1 MQLIPVYFPSIDY
14 VAQLIKQPVTFTL
27 EAHYQKQTFRNRC
40 SIYGANG
47 RLNLSIPIQHTKS
60 SGHQKDQEV
69 KIKWNEKWQQNHWR
83 SLESAY
89 RSSPFFEFY
98 EDELKTVFFQKK
110 ERLMEYNLTLMNCLF
125 EWLDIEM
132 PQDFAKAYRPFTYD
146 ELRLINAKE
155 NTTKLQH
162 PSYSQVF
169 DMKHGFIDNLSV
181 LDLLFNLGP
190 ESKSY
195 IESIG

>member
-47 RLNLSIPIQHTKS
+47 KLNLSIPIQHTKS

-83 SLESAY
+83 SLESRA
-89 RSSPFFEFY
+89 SFY
-98 EDELKTVFFQKK
+98 DLGIKKIDVIKSFKDALYEL
-110 ERLMEYNLTLMNCLF
+110 
-125 EWLDIEM
+125 
-132 PQDFAKAYRPFTYD
+132 
-146 ELRLINAKE
+146 
-155 NTTKLQH
+155 
-162 PSYSQVF
+162 
-169 DMKHGFIDNLSV
+169 
-181 LDLLFNLGP
+181 
-190 ESKSY
+190 
-195 IESIG
+195 